1 MRDAAFVR
9 AVPADPFSAD
19 EARATAGLVQD
30 LIALATHRAAG
41 VIWLRLEVARTE
53 SVLPDG
59 RRAPRRYADV
69 LYSPAALGKHDA
81 KAVDHHRVFFTCAS
95 LPFEDVV
102 PRWCEAHDRLQAA
115 TNMILGLRY
124 APASF
129 VENNL
134 LTAVGAAE
142 VLHRGLRIDEKPF
155 PKQEFKKMRDAMLA
169 QVPEEF
175 RARFRGAIRNDP
187 TLRDRLHALAARPD
201 QEAIALLMPNVGHWA
216 SRTTRARNDLAHEG
230 KTPNHPFEE
239 LIAIV
244 EVTTAVVI
252 LNVLHELGLPAG
264 RQREIVQEH
273 PQLRATS
280 RTAGKWLI
288 APSGDA

>member
-1 MRDAAFVR
+1 M
-9 AVPADPFSAD
+9 
-19 EARATAGLVQD
+19 
-30 LIALATHRAAG
+30 
-41 VIWLRLEVARTE
+41 IWLRLEVAGTE
-53 SVLPDG
+53 SALPDG
-59 RRAPRRYADV
+59 RPAPRWHADV

-81 KAVDHHRVFFTCAS
+81 KAVDDRRVFFTCES
-95 LPFEDVV
+95 LPFEEIM
-102 PRWCEAHDRLQAA
+102 PRWCEAHGRLKAA

-142 VLHRGLRIDEKPF
+142 VLHRSLRIDEKPF
-155 PKQEFKKMRDAMLA
+155 PKEEFKAMRDAMLA

-175 RARFRGAIRNDP
+175 QDRFRGAIRNDP

-201 QEAIALLMPNVGHWA
+201 QDAIALLMPDVGHWA
-216 SRTTRARNDLAHEG
+216 RRTTRARNDLAHEG
-230 KTPNHPFEE
+230 RTPNHPVEE

-252 LNVLHELGLPAG
+252 LNVLHELGQPAG

-280 RTAGKWLI
+280 RTASESLI
-288 APSGDA
+288 APRSDL